1 MSEFF
6 SKMIAEFVQD
16 AMTWQWWVCQAFS
29 TVSIIFCVTAMQ
41 QRKTTD
47 ILWHRSIFSLL
58 LFGGVCFLGKLPAMI
73 MIGMGFIRS
82 VILLILSYKAEL
94 SKLIKW
100 SVFAVLAVS
109 LVVLNI
115 IFWENYLS
123 LLSIAVGMAFLTAFI
138 QSKPANVR
146 RVSIAAASLAIIFYI
161 LMFLPVN
168 AVINVSV
175 LISSVVG
182 LVRLDRRKKSTQR
195 K

>member
-1 MSEFF
+1 
-6 SKMIAEFVQD
+6 
-16 AMTWQWWVCQAFS
+16 
-29 TVSIIFCVTAMQ
+29 
-41 QRKTTD
+41 
-47 ILWHRSIFSLL
+47 
-58 LFGGVCFLGKLPAMI
+58 

>member
-1 MSEFF
+1 VSEFF